1 MGRSGS
7 VTVAEVQEHF
17 GRFAAGHGHLGLYA
31 RISRGV
37 AGDAQCAELLLHARP
52 GQARPVLWLAALH
65 DLVLRR
71 PDVAAAR
78 WYPSV
83 VGADAVPVGDPWPDV
98 RDTVLAHADELRE
111 AIATRTTQTN
121 EVGRSVYVTAGLAR
135 AAADLPGRPVV
146 LVELGASAGLL
157 LAVDRYRTELL
168 VEGEEPVVLGDPD
181 STVVSRG
188 RLVGRGRLGS
198 PSTHPLPSVVGRS
211 GLDLDPV
218 DLDDDDRRRWLEA
231 CLWPDV
237 PGRVERF
244 RAAAE
249 MVGAHPSPL
258 LRGDLVDDVHRAVD
272 LAAGRAV
279 ADAGGRPHV
288 VVLTSWALT
297 YVDNGRRV
305 ELARRLA
312 QVAREL
318 GEVTW
323 LSAEPPGCVPGLPS
337 PTQSEAQAETVLAV
351 RRWRAGR
358 ERDPEL
364 LGTAHPHG
372 EWVSLR
378 RAAPPPAPPPPTTPR
393 TG

>member
-1 MGRSGS
+1 MARAGS
-7 VTVAEVQEHF
+7 VTVAEVQQHF
-17 GRFAAGHGHLGLYA
+17 IRFADGHEHLGLYA

-37 AGDAQCAELLLHARP
+37 ADDPRCAELLTVARP

-71 PDVAAAR
+71 PEVAAAR

-83 VGADAVPVGDPWPDV
+83 AGADAVPEGDPWPDV
-98 RDTVLAHADELRE
+98 RETVLEHADELRE
-111 AIATRTTQTN
+111 VIATRTTQTN
-121 EVGRSVYVTAGLAR
+121 EVGRSVYVTVGLAR
-135 AAADLPGRPVV
+135 VGADLPGRPVA

-168 VEGEEPVVLGDPD
+168 VDGGDPVVLGDPD
-181 STVVSRG
+181 SPVVCRG
-188 RLVGRGRLGS
+188 RLVGRGRVGPS
-198 PSTHPLPSVVGRS
+198 PALPSLGGRC

-218 DLDDDDRRRWLEA
+218 DLGDDGRRRWLEA

-244 RAAAE
+244 RAAAA
-249 MVGAHPSPL
+249 VARAHPSPV
-258 LRGDLVDDVHRAVD
+258 LRGDLVDDVDSAVR
-272 LAAGRAV
+272 RAV

-305 ELARRLA
+305 ELARRLSGL
-312 QVAREL
+312 AREL

-337 PTQSEAQAETVLAV
+337 PSRSEAQAETVLAA
-351 RRWRAGR
+351 RRWREGQ
-358 ERDPEL
+358 ERDPQL

-378 RAAPPPAPPPPTTPR
+378 RAAPRPAPPRPTMPR